1 MRARLPYI
9 ALLSGVLA
17 LSLSSFFVRWA
28 DAPGMI
34 TSFYRMSLATLFLAP
49 LVWGRRGGR
58 RPAAAGRPPTWL
70 WFPLAAGLFTALDHA
85 TWSTALQMTTVAN
98 ATLLNNLAPVWVA
111 LFALLV
117 WRQRLIGRF
126 WLGLAL
132 ACAGVFGIFGN
143 TLLNQPSLSRGD
155 ALALSSSVFYAGYYL
170 VTQRGRQ
177 HVETL
182 TYIWFVDLA
191 AAAVLLVVN
200 LAAGNPLTGY
210 SALTYLTFLAAT
222 LISQIGGYFSITY
235 ALGHLPASVVSP
247 TMIAQPVLT
256 ALLAIPLAGEA
267 LQPLQILSGLS
278 VLAGIYLVLR
288 SEGR

>member
-1 MRARLPYI
+1 
-9 ALLSGVLA
+9 
-17 LSLSSFFVRWA
+17 
-28 DAPGMI
+28 MI

-49 LVWGRRGGR
+49 LVWGRRHAGR
-58 RPAAAGRPPTWL
+58 SAAAGMPLTWL
-70 WFPLAAGLFTALDHA
+70 WFPLAAGLFTAFDHA

-117 WRQRLIGRF
+117 WRQRLTGRF
-126 WLGLAL
+126 WLGLLL
-132 ACAGVFGIFGN
+132 ACLGVFGIFGN
-143 TLLNQPSLSRGD
+143 TVLNQPSLSRGD

-170 VTQRGRQ
+170 ITQRGRQ
-177 HVETL
+177 HVKTL

-191 AAAVLLVVN
+191 AAVVLLAVN
-200 LAAGNPLTGY
+200 LAAGNSLTGY
-210 SALTYLTFLAAT
+210 SAVTYLTFLAAT

-235 ALGHLPASVVSP
+235 ALGHLPASIVAP

-288 SEGR
+288 SENGQRRRIPQSQ